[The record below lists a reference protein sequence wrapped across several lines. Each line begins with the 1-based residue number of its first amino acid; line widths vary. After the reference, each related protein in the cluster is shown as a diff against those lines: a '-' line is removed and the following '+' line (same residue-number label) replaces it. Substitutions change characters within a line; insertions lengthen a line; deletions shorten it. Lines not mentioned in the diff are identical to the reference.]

1 MHSTVD
7 FTWGQSIDR
16 ELSPKERMERQ
27 KEMQRREIGERSN
40 ELIAKRLRRE
50 VFVESELWKSAKVDE
65 REKEIR
71 RQPATINNN
80 DRPKRSSSVYH
91 TIDNS
96 QAYSSN
102 LPHIKDTLNQ

>member
-7 FTWGQSIDR
+7 ITWRQSIER

-50 VFVESELWKSAKVDE
+50 VFVDSELWKSVKVDE
-65 REKEIR
+65 GEKEVR
-71 RQPATINNN
+71 RQPAMVHNS

-91 TIDNS
+91 TIDNGH
-96 QAYSSN
+96 AYGSN
-102 LPHIKDTLNQ
+102 LPHLKDTLNQ